1 MRGSLD
7 RLRASIAE
15 TSGGQIFTFG
25 VTPDTLLVAG
35 IAVGGRDAGAIAEA
49 ARWLHDRDILQLTF
63 AGEVSRR
70 RAAAPARRCSP
81 RTRGSSAGAAGRRRS
96 GPKKATPPSRS
107 QQIDFS
113 QVLEDRE
120 VTNPVRRK
128 DDLWRSIV
136 RGVLDR
142 RKPTDEATQKRL
154 LEISGDV
161 IAIGELAGDVIA
173 PHHTMDGS
181 PMLTS
186 QAAAV
191 VAAYRHLVGIVDVL
205 SPERRN
211 EVMQNLAA
219 ATANLNPHV
228 VMQML
233 AGEGLLE
240 GDGRTGGG
248 GRCRRASSPGVV
260 DAMDDNRVAQ
270 LLATTLA
277 IEGQASARLATVFN
291 TIATDDDRKARVLS
305 LTRRMLSE
313 TDFGRQDAF
322 QSLWSSMEE
331 LLLTY
336 NEKPFVSASYRAG
349 LDGVGARAEQMASD
363 VPAEF
368 VEMLETLGQDNVRRL
383 SVRLLI
389 DLLTLEK
396 DPARAPELARDVAA
410 LTEDL
415 LLAGDYESTLAVV
428 TALQAQAADTT
439 AVTSE
444 GSRVALDGVVSTAPF
459 VETAETLG
467 EMADAEARL
476 FADICAR
483 IGPAATDAL
492 KSPPRSRGADAGA
505 DARDGDH
512 PRVRRARGRPA
523 RLGRSDRTS
532 GPRSAM
538 PPSCSA
544 RSRAAEAVPL
554 LQPLLRGHDP
564 RVTTAAVRALV
575 EHQGSGGGAR
585 PCTPSCAPRPAI
597 SAARSSARW
606 SAQRDARVVPVLVRI
621 LDESDPFGADHP
633 IVLETLGALSQVGDD
648 QAVPALTTVMRK
660 KKLFARKKSRALKE
674 QALTALRAIR
684 SPAAASAI
692 EDAAKTGRPDAAQA
706 GAGGRMSAWLNRTR
720 SPTTTWSAASPRRSA
735 APRSTRRAIRWCSA
749 ASTRWPGCARRCTQ
763 KTDSIVI
770 GFIGDEVVVNAERLP
785 KSAAALVGFARDMRE
800 REIEKI
806 TIQRG
811 VTREELRA
819 FIFELPDKRATLPLA
834 ARLQQKGVSR
844 IVIGKLDDRAGRRDP
859 GTGIAR
865 RARSTARR
873 SRRPSSSGRRPS
885 PGTSRTPTPR
895 GRSSTASRSWSAAT
909 ARR

>member
-1 MRGSLD
+1 MADAPTLSPEVSRGVSSLARTLVAAARSWALYPPDHPAVRGSLD
-7 RLRASIAE
+7 RLRVSIGE

-25 VTPDTLLVAG
+25 VTPETLMVAG
-35 IAVGGRDAGAIAEA
+35 IAVGGRDAGTIAEA
-49 ARWLHDRDILQLTF
+49 ARWLHDRDILQMTF
-63 AGEVSRR
+63 AGEVSLIALQRLLGVLSEDSRVIRR
-70 RAAAPARRCSP
+70 RGGPAKVWAEEGDAAIAV
-81 RTRGSSAGAAGRRRS
+81 
-96 GPKKATPPSRS
+96 

-113 QVLEDRE
+113 QVLEDRD

-128 DDLWRSIV
+128 DDLWRSII
-136 RGVLDR
+136 RGILDR
-142 RKPTDEATQKRL
+142 RKPTDEAAQKRL

-240 GDGRTGGG
+240 GTGAGPGG
-248 GRCRRASSPGVV
+248 AGDAGGVV
-260 DAMDDNRVAQ
+260 AGVVQAMDDNRVAQ

-291 TIATDDDRKARVLS
+291 TIATDDDRRARVLS
-305 LTRRMLSE
+305 LTRRLLSE

-336 NEKPFVSASYRAG
+336 NEKPFVSVSYRAG
-349 LDGVGARAEQMASD
+349 LDGVGTRAEQMASD

-368 VEMLETLGQDNVRRL
+368 VEMLDTLGQDNVRRL

-439 AVTSE
+439 AVTSQA
-444 GSRVALDGVVSTAPF
+444 SRVALDGVVSTAPF
-459 VETAETLG
+459 VETAGTLD
-467 EMADAEARL
+467 EMAETEARF
-476 FADICAR
+476 FADICTC

-492 KSPPRSRGADAGA
+492 KTHLEPEADTTG
-505 DARDGDH
+505 R
-512 PRVRRARGRPA
+512 RRATAIMREF
-523 RLGRSDRTS
+523 
-532 GPRSAM
+532 GPRAV
-538 PPSCSA
+538 
-544 RSRAAEAVPL
+544 SRLASVIGSNKWAAQRNAAELLGEIAAAEGVPL

-564 RVTTAAVRALV
+564 RVTTAAVRALSNIKDPAAAKAV
-575 EHQGSGGGAR
+575 HTVLRAATGDQRRAVVGALV
-585 PCTPSCAPRPAI
+585 
-597 SAARSSARW
+597 
-606 SAQRDARVVPVLVRI
+606 AQRDARVVPVLVRI
-621 LDESDPFGADHP
+621 LDDSDPFGADHP
-633 IVLETLGALSQVGDD
+633 LVLDTLGALSQVGDD
-648 QAVPALTTVMRK
+648 QAVPALTAVMRK

-674 QALTALRAIR
+674 QALTALRAIK
-684 SPAAASAI
+684 SAAAASAI
-692 EDAAKTGRPDAAQA
+692 EDAGKTGDRMLRKLAR
-706 GAGGRMSAWLNRTR
+706 AGG
-720 SPTTTWSAASPRRSA
+720 
-735 APRSTRRAIRWCSA
+735 
-749 ASTRWPGCARRCTQ
+749 
-763 KTDSIVI
+763 
-770 GFIGDEVVVNAERLP
+770 
-785 KSAAALVGFARDMRE
+785 
-800 REIEKI
+800 
-806 TIQRG
+806 
-811 VTREELRA
+811 
-819 FIFELPDKRATLPLA
+819 
-834 ARLQQKGVSR
+834 
-844 IVIGKLDDRAGRRDP
+844 
-859 GTGIAR
+859 
-865 RARSTARR
+865 
-873 SRRPSSSGRRPS
+873 
-885 PGTSRTPTPR
+885 
-895 GRSSTASRSWSAAT
+895 
-909 ARR
+909 